1 MAVYWI
7 TEVLPLGVT
16 ALLPVIIFPMQ
27 GLLPASEVCMHF
39 VKDIVMFNI
48 GCLTFAVA
56 VETSNLHRRVAL
68 RTLMLMGSNPR
79 LLLLGFMLPTWF
91 ISMWISNTSAA
102 AMMIPIVTAVLSEI
116 RETRIKIPHT
126 WNVGDVE
133 GTENGG
139 QFPMSNRTK
148 LEKTGDASQAHVSTL
163 LSETHVNGKSTSHS
177 KENADS
183 LLDDDGCEAGT
194 IPVASPSEYRRMCK
208 AMSLCVAF
216 AANVG
221 GIGTLSGTGPNLIML
236 GIAQG
241 VFHEY
246 GLDSGVN
253 FTSWMVF
260 ALPVSILCI
269 TLAWVW
275 MSLYFFWPKNIFR
288 RRKDTQHEKDKDT
301 LVRQIIRRQYEK
313 LGPVS
318 FAEKVVIGHFF
329 VMVILW
335 LSRRPPAGTGWGSL
349 FKPKYVSDSA
359 TSLLIAMSLF
369 LFPAEMPDFPFLNT
383 GGGRP
388 RSVRAILDW
397 QTVQKSYPWGVL
409 LLMGGGFS
417 LAHVCEVSG
426 LSLWFG
432 QRLATFNYLEPWQL
446 TLVVSTIVALATE
459 LTSNAVTATLL
470 LPILT
475 QLAIELSIHPLYLLL
490 PATIATSYAFMLP
503 VSNPP
508 NAIVFATNHLTVTD
522 MIKSGWVLNMLGV
535 LVVNLAINTW
545 GMAYFQLQTLPPEF
559 HAYHLSLNTTAPPIL
574 VGNMTSTVGL

>member
-1 MAVYWI
+1 
-7 TEVLPLGVT
+7 
-16 ALLPVIIFPMQ
+16 
-27 GLLPASEVCMHF
+27 
-39 VKDIVMFNI
+39 
-48 GCLTFAVA
+48 
-56 VETSNLHRRVAL
+56 
-68 RTLMLMGSNPR
+68 
-79 LLLLGFMLPTWF
+79 
-91 ISMWISNTSAA
+91 
-102 AMMIPIVTAVLSEI
+102 
-116 RETRIKIPHT
+116 
-126 WNVGDVE
+126 
-133 GTENGG
+133 
-139 QFPMSNRTK
+139 
-148 LEKTGDASQAHVSTL
+148 
-163 LSETHVNGKSTSHS
+163 
-177 KENADS
+177 
-183 LLDDDGCEAGT
+183 
-194 IPVASPSEYRRMCK
+194 
-208 AMSLCVAF
+208 MSLCVAF

-241 VFHEY
+241 
-246 GLDSGVN
+246 
-253 FTSWMVF
+253 
-260 ALPVSILCI
+260 
-269 TLAWVW
+269 
-275 MSLYFFWPKNIFR
+275 
-288 RRKDTQHEKDKDT
+288 
-301 LVRQIIRRQYEK
+301 
-313 LGPVS
+313 

-417 LAHVCEVSG
+417 LAHVCE
-426 LSLWFG
+426 
-432 QRLATFNYLEPWQL
+432 
-446 TLVVSTIVALATE
+446 
-459 LTSNAVTATLL
+459 
-470 LPILT
+470 
-475 QLAIELSIHPLYLLL
+475 AIELSIHPLYLLL

-522 MIKSGWVLNMLGV
+522 MIKSGWVLNILGV